1 MITSVTRYDFINEF
15 NAIRPDQFTYAGL
28 CALFDYLEQYE
39 DDTGEQVELDV
50 IAICC
55 DFCQYDSAEEAWL
68 SYDLDNREA
77 LEDNTVVIEC
87 DDGSVIIQNF

>member
-1 MITSVTRYDFINEF
+1 MITSVTRHDFIDAF
-15 NAIRPDQFTYAGL
+15 DAIRPDNFNYAGL
-28 CALFDYLEQYE
+28 CALFDYLDEYE
-39 DDTGEQVELDV
+39 HEPDLGLDV

-68 SYDLDNREA
+68 TYDLDSKEA

-87 DDGSVIIQNF
+87 NDGSVIIQNF

>member
-1 MITSVTRYDFINEF
+1 MITSVTRHDFIDEF
-15 NAIRPDQFTYAGL
+15 NAIRPDNFNYAGL

-39 DDTGEQVELDV
+39 EDTGEQVELDV

-77 LEDNTVVIEC
+77 LEDNTIVIDC
-87 DDGSVIIQNF
+87 NDGSVIIQNF